1 MSLRQLTMRPTMDD
15 VVEAIGV
22 EQARDQRLVELA
34 GRGDRDAFAALV
46 ETRIGSAVRT
56 ASAILGNEADARD
69 AVQEA
74 FVSAWVNLPRL
85 RDVGRFDP
93 WLSRIVINRCRDTL
107 RRRNRSREVGL
118 DSVTLTGV
126 LEPDLD
132 LTDLNAAFERLNAD
146 QRHILVLHHLHQEPV
161 ASIAQ
166 RLAIPVGTAKWRL
179 HAARRAL
186 EKALEAQR

>member
-1 MSLRQLTMRPTMDD
+1 MDD

-34 GRGDRDAFAALV
+34 GQGDRDAFATLV

-93 WLSRIVINRCRDTL
+93 WLGRIVINRCRDTL
-107 RRRNRSREVGL
+107 RRRTRSREVGL

-132 LTDLNAAFERLNAD
+132 LTDLNAAFEKLNAD
-146 QRHILVLHHLHQEPV
+146 QRQLLVLHHLHQEPV
-161 ASIAQ
+161 ASIAR

-186 EKALEAQR
+186 EKALETQR